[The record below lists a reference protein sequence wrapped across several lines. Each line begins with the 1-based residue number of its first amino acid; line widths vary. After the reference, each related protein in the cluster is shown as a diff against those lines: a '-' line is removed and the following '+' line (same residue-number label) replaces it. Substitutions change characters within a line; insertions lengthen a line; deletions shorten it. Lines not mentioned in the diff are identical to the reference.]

1 MCIGTGVTELLTDNV
16 STDLRPYYR
25 QISTDLCKQYIYLKA
40 YLSAKKTKVMNIK
53 QSIFLMNKLNSEV
66 A

>member
-25 QISTDLCKQYIYLKA
+25 QISTDLCKQCTYLKA
-40 YLSAKKTKVMNIK
+40 YLSAKKQSNEYQTVNI
-53 QSIFLMNKLNSEV
+53 SDELVEF
-66 A
+66 